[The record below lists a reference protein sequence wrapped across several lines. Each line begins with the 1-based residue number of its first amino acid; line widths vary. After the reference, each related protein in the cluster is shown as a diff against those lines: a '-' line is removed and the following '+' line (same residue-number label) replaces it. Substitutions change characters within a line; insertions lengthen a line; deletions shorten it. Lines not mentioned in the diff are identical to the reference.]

1 MATSLFLYNERG
13 SVIYIK
19 VCPECEK
26 ERKTVNLR
34 REVTTRTGN
43 KKHYPYLVYPFTSLI
58 SSLQSLLLQPD
69 FYVLCEMWRC
79 NQRDHLNLSD
89 IYDGGIWRTRG
100 GGLKIFDDRSTLPT
114 HPVPKLSCI
123 MTTEY
128 VQIPN
133 Y

>member
-1 MATSLFLYNERG
+1 MLVSCICPIRKSVARVSHLSMEVVSSGQYWSGLSYKYNHK
-13 SVIYIK
+13 S
-19 VCPECEK
+19 
-26 ERKTVNLR
+26 
-34 REVTTRTGN
+34 RTQDA
-43 KKHYPYLVYPFTSLI
+43 P
-58 SSLQSLLLQPD
+58 
-69 FYVLCEMWRC
+69 VL
-79 NQRDHLNLSD
+79 
-89 IYDGGIWRTRG
+89 RTRG